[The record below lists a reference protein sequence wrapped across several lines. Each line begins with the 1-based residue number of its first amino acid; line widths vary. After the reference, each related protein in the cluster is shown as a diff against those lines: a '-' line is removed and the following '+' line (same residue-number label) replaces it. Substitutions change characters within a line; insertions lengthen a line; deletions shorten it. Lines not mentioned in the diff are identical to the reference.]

1 MRVHPGKEN
10 KRQCHLIPSFPH
22 HQFDAPNRGKIFLR
36 EFPKSRFIQ
45 MGTDSTVRARPDDSG
60 HV

>member
-36 EFPKSRFIQ
+36 EFPKSRFISDRNRQ
-45 MGTDSTVRARPDDSG
+45 YSQSPAR
-60 HV
+60 

>member
-22 HQFDAPNRGKIFLR
+22 HQFDAPNRGEDIFER
-36 EFPKSRFIQ
+36 VPKKR
-45 MGTDSTVRARPDDSG
+45 DSFR
-60 HV
+60 